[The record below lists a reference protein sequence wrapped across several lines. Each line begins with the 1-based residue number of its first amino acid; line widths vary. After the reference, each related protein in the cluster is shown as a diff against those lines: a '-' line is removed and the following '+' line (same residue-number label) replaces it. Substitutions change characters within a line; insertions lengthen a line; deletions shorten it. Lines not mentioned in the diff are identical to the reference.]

1 MLSKTKAFLEISQ
14 NLQENTCTRVSILT
28 KLQALPVLSCEFS
41 EISKNTFFTEYI
53 WATAFT
59 NNKKLDKET
68 QETEEIQRLSMERF
82 SETQERRSNDD
93 DVDVTSPKQKKSR
106 ISGTDTIAYLR
117 EKTKKDFEL
126 RAEKFKLKRESS

>member
-1 MLSKTKAFLEISQ
+1 MFLEISQ

-28 KLQALPVLSCEFS
+28 KLQALPELSCEFS

-68 QETEEIQRLSMERF
+68 QETEEIRRLSMERF
-82 SETQERRSNDD
+82 SEIQERRSSDD
-93 DVDVTSPKQKKSR
+93 DFDVTSPNQKKSR
-106 ISGTDTIAYLR
+106 ISGTDR